1 MCVYPCEPFSK
12 NCYVA
17 LLSFDYHDAV
27 TQHIH
32 TCTQQLLICRYN
44 HVCLRGVCADG
55 NFPVMTFPWVFA
67 CAWTLGGVASF
78 AYSTC
83 ICA

>member
-1 MCVYPCEPFSK
+1 M
-12 NCYVA
+12 A
-17 LLSFDYHDAV
+17 LLSFDYNDAV

-32 TCTQQLLICRYN
+32 TCTQHLLICRYN

-83 ICA
+83 MCA

>member
-1 MCVYPCEPFSK
+1 MQHLCVSIPVNPFHK
-12 NCYVA
+12 IVPWRFLVLIIMM
-17 LLSFDYHDAV
+17 LLHNIYIRAHN
-27 TQHIH
+27 
-32 TCTQQLLICRYN
+32 RYN

-55 NFPVMTFPWVFA
+55 NVPVMTFPWVFA
-67 CAWTLGGVASF
+67 CAWTLGCVASF

>member
-1 MCVYPCEPFSK
+1 M
-12 NCYVA
+12 A

-55 NFPVMTFPWVFA
+55 NVPVMTFPWVFA